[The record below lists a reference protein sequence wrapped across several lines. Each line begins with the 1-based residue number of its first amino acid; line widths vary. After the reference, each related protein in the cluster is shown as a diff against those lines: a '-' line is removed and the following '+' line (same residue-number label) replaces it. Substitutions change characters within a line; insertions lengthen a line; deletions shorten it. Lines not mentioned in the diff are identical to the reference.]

1 MSLNISR
8 SKKIVLLRHAQ
19 SEANIGQHIKNA
31 PLSRKGIEQ
40 AQQLHENFDLILISP
55 LRRALQTL
63 DYSSLKTT
71 VTEIC
76 DLCREQYFH
85 ESDMLD
91 HETYT
96 QDEPSY
102 SLEERVR
109 KFHNLLEEKSKIYN
123 NILVIS
129 HANFLA
135 RLTQGE
141 QFDNAKPII
150 YWEHP
155 ENPYEQKK
163 AYDAY
168 YNLWN
173 KK

>member
-96 QDEPSY
+96 QDE
-102 SLEERVR
+102 R
-109 KFHNLLEEKSKIYN
+109 HILLKKGFE
-123 NILVIS
+123 
-129 HANFLA
+129 NF
-135 RLTQGE
+135 
-141 QFDNAKPII
+141 II
-150 YWEHP
+150 Y
-155 ENPYEQKK
+155 
-163 AYDAY
+163 
-168 YNLWN
+168 
-173 KK
+173 